1 MAVKVYDI
9 EDKCSSAN
17 DYQFAV
23 TKTFQEILTLIPSH
37 YLKRKVSMAMTK
49 DNDIWRVEPFP
60 NILCA
65 ARGVPVSSNACC
77 ETNPDLRIN
86 ENKVQ
91 DCSFSSHL
99 SRRHPSA

>member
-1 MAVKVYDI
+1 MAVKAYDI
-9 EDKCSSAN
+9 EDICSSTN
-17 DYQFAV
+17 DYQLAV

-37 YLKRKVSMAMTK
+37 YLKQKVSMAMTK
-49 DNDIWRVEPFP
+49 DNGIWIEPFP

-65 ARGVPVSSNACC
+65 ARRVPVSSNACC
-77 ETNPDLRIN
+77 ETNPNLRIN

-99 SRRHPSA
+99 SRRRPSA

>member
-9 EDKCSSAN
+9 EDKCSSTN
-17 DYQFAV
+17 DHQLIV
-23 TKTFQEILTLIPSH
+23 TKGFQEILTLIPSH
-37 YLKRKVSMAMTK
+37 YVKQKVSMTVTK
-49 DNDIWRVEPFP
+49 DNDKWKIEPFP

-65 ARGVPVSSNACC
+65 AIGVPVSSNANRD
-77 ETNPDLRIN
+77 TNPDLRIN

-99 SRRHPSA
+99 WRRRPSA